1 MKVRWTPG
9 QLARAGSAIVVGLAI
24 LLSVRLFAAIDAA
37 SGSGSD
43 TLLGFVPNDL
53 VIWAV
58 ALAVIWI
65 IRRAASQPG
74 R

>member
-1 MKVRWTPG
+1 M
-9 QLARAGSAIVVGLAI
+9 IVVVLAVVV
-24 LLSVRLFAAIDAA
+24 SVRLFRAIDEA
-37 SGSGSD
+37 SHSVSD

-53 VIWAV
+53 VVWAV
-58 ALAVIWI
+58 ALAVIWL

>member
-1 MKVRWTPG
+1 MKVRWTPA
-9 QLARAGSAIVVGLAI
+9 QLARVGSAIVAGLAVV
-24 LLSVRLFAAIDAA
+24 LSVRLFVAIDGA

-58 ALAVIWI
+58 ALAVIWL
-65 IRRAASQPG
+65 IRRAAGQPG

>member
-1 MKVRWTPG
+1 VKVRWTPA
-9 QLARAGSAIVVGLAI
+9 QLARAGSVIVVVVAVV
-24 LLSVRLFAAIDAA
+24 LSVQLFLAIDAA

-58 ALAVIWI
+58 ALTLIWL
-65 IRRAASQPG
+65 IRHTAGQPG